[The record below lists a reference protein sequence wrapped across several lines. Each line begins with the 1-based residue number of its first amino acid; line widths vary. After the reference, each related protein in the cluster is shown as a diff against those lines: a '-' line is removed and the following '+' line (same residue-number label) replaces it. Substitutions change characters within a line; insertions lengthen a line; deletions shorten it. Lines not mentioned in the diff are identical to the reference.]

1 MNRRRPHLAAR
12 LCRPFAAVFAVLAL
26 GGCSSLNPFAS
37 DEPEPAP
44 LVGFSPQASLRV
56 AARMDVDDNERSVVM
71 TPAVARDAVYVAG
84 ATGEAGKLED
94 GRVVWEKDLD
104 LKLNAGVGTDGRL
117 LAVVT
122 SRGQLVALDASDGA
136 ERWRVDVGA
145 EVLDVPIVSEEYVV
159 VRASDSR
166 LIAFSAVDGE
176 RKWVY
181 QRGTPALVVRSQIG
195 MALIEDKLIVAAYP
209 GGKLVGIL
217 IDTGAPVWEL
227 ALTAP
232 RGVTELERISDV
244 VGEPVFVE
252 PELCAVAFQGKL
264 GCFDLRDGHTTWTRD
279 FSSIT
284 GLDRAGRLLVA
295 THENNTVQAF
305 NAEDGSPLWQ
315 QKALRNRKVSR
326 PLIVGRYVVVGDVQ
340 GYVHL
345 LENDSG
351 EFAARAKTDGSPIVA
366 PPRRVDD
373 SHFVVQT
380 EEGGVFVFAIG
391 SAGSDS

>member
-1 MNRRRPHLAAR
+1 MNRTH
-12 LCRPFAAVFAVLAL
+12 FVAAVAALAL
-26 GGCSSLNPFAS
+26 GACSSLNPFAS
-37 DEPEPAP
+37 DEPKPAP
-44 LVGFSPQASLRV
+44 LVEFSPHASLRV
-56 AARMDVDDNERSVVM
+56 AARLDVDDNEGAVVM
-71 TPAVARDAVYVAG
+71 TPAVARDAVYAAG
-84 ATGEAGKLED
+84 ATGEIGKLED
-94 GRVVWEKDLD
+94 GRTVWQKDLD
-104 LKLNAGVGTDGRL
+104 LKLSAGVGADGRL
-117 LAVVT
+117 MTVVT
-122 SRGQLVALDASDGA
+122 RHGLLIALDAADGA
-136 ERWRVDVGA
+136 ERWRVEVGA

-176 RKWVY
+176 RKWTY
-181 QRGTPALVVRSQIG
+181 QRGTPALVVRSQVG
-195 MALIEDKLIVAAYP
+195 MTLIENKLIVAAYP

-227 ALTAP
+227 ALAAP
-232 RGVTELERISDV
+232 RGVTELERITDV

-252 PELCAVAFQGKL
+252 PEICAVAFQGKL
-264 GCFDLRDGHTTWTRD
+264 GCFDLRDGRPTWSRD

-295 THENNTVQAF
+295 THENNSVQAF
-305 NAEDGSPLWQ
+305 NATDGAPLWQ
-315 QKALRNRKVSR
+315 QKALAHRKVSR

-351 EFAARAKTDGSPIVA
+351 EFAARAKTDGSPIIA
-366 PPRRVDD
+366 PPRRIDD
-373 SHFVVQT
+373 SHFAVQT

-391 SAGSDS
+391 REESDS

>member
-12 LCRPFAAVFAVLAL
+12 LCRPFAAAFAVLAL

-37 DEPEPAP
+37 DEPKPAP
-44 LVGFSPQASLRV
+44 LAEFSPQASLRV
-56 AARMDVDDNERSVVM
+56 AGRLDVDDNERAVIM
-71 TPAVARDAVYVAG
+71 TPAVARDAVYAAG
-84 ATGEAGKLED
+84 ATGQTGKLED
-94 GRVVWEKDLD
+94 GRAVWEKDLD

-117 LAVVT
+117 LTVVT
-122 SRGQLVALDASDGA
+122 RHGLLIALDASDGA
-136 ERWRVDVGA
+136 ERWRAEVGA

-166 LIAFSAVDGE
+166 LIAFSTVDGE

-195 MALIEDKLIVAAYP
+195 MVLIEDKLIVAAYP

-227 ALTAP
+227 ALAAP

-252 PELCAVAFQGKL
+252 PEICAVAFQGKL
-264 GCFDLRDGHTTWTRD
+264 GCFDLRDGHSTWARD

-305 NAEDGSPLWQ
+305 NATDGAPLWQ
-315 QKALRNRKVSR
+315 QKALANRKVSR

-351 EFAARAKTDGSPIVA
+351 EFAARAKTDGSPIIA

-373 SHFVVQT
+373 NHFVVQT
-380 EEGGVFVFAIG
+380 EKGGVFVFAIG
-391 SAGSDS
+391 SAGADS

>member
-1 MNRRRPHLAAR
+1 MNRTH
-12 LCRPFAAVFAVLAL
+12 FVAAVAALAL
-26 GGCSSLNPFAS
+26 GACSSLNPFAS
-37 DEPEPAP
+37 DEPKPAP
-44 LVGFSPQASLRV
+44 LVEFSPHASLRV
-56 AARMDVDDNERSVVM
+56 AARLDVDDNEGAVVM
-71 TPAVARDAVYVAG
+71 TPAVARDAVYAAG
-84 ATGEAGKLED
+84 ATGEIGKLED
-94 GRVVWEKDLD
+94 GRTVWQKDLD
-104 LKLNAGVGTDGRL
+104 LKLSAGVGADGRL
-117 LAVVT
+117 MTVVT
-122 SRGQLVALDASDGA
+122 RHGLLIALDAADGA
-136 ERWRVDVGA
+136 ERWRVEVGA

-176 RKWVY
+176 RKWTY
-181 QRGTPALVVRSQIG
+181 QRGTPALVVRSQVG
-195 MALIEDKLIVAAYP
+195 MTLIENKLIVAAYP

-227 ALTAP
+227 ALAAP
-232 RGVTELERISDV
+232 RGVTELERITDV

-252 PELCAVAFQGKL
+252 PEICAVAFQGKL
-264 GCFDLRDGHTTWTRD
+264 GCFDLRDGRPTWSRD

-295 THENNTVQAF
+295 THENNSVQAF
-305 NAEDGSPLWQ
+305 NAEDGAPLWQ
-315 QKALRNRKVSR
+315 QKALAHRKVSR

-351 EFAARAKTDGSPIVA
+351 EFAARAKTDGSPIIA
-366 PPRRVDD
+366 PPRRIDD

-391 SAGSDS
+391 REESDS

>member
-1 MNRRRPHLAAR
+1 MNRTH
-12 LCRPFAAVFAVLAL
+12 FVAAVAALAL
-26 GGCSSLNPFAS
+26 GACSSLNPFAS
-37 DEPEPAP
+37 DEPKPAP
-44 LVGFSPQASLRV
+44 LVEFSPHASLRV
-56 AARMDVDDNERSVVM
+56 AARLDVDDNEGAVVM
-71 TPAVARDAVYVAG
+71 TPAVARDAVYAAG
-84 ATGEAGKLED
+84 ATGEIGKLED
-94 GRVVWEKDLD
+94 GRTVWQKDLD
-104 LKLNAGVGTDGRL
+104 LKLSAGVGADGRL
-117 LAVVT
+117 MTVVT
-122 SRGQLVALDASDGA
+122 RHGLLIALDAADGA
-136 ERWRVDVGA
+136 ERWRVEVGA

-176 RKWVY
+176 RKWTY
-181 QRGTPALVVRSQIG
+181 QRGTPALVVRSQVG
-195 MALIEDKLIVAAYP
+195 MTLIENKLIVAAYP

-227 ALTAP
+227 ALAAP

-252 PELCAVAFQGKL
+252 PEICAVAFQGKL
-264 GCFDLRDGHTTWTRD
+264 GCFDLRDGRPTWSRD

-295 THENNTVQAF
+295 THENNSVQAF
-305 NAEDGSPLWQ
+305 NATDGAPLWQ
-315 QKALRNRKVSR
+315 QKALANRKVSR

-351 EFAARAKTDGSPIVA
+351 EFAARAKTDGSPIIA
-366 PPRRVDD
+366 PPRRIDD

-391 SAGSDS
+391 REESDS

>member
-1 MNRRRPHLAAR
+1 
-12 LCRPFAAVFAVLAL
+12 
-26 GGCSSLNPFAS
+26 
-37 DEPEPAP
+37 
-44 LVGFSPQASLRV
+44 
-56 AARMDVDDNERSVVM
+56 
-71 TPAVARDAVYVAG
+71 G
-84 ATGEAGKLED
+84 ATGEIGKLED
-94 GRVVWEKDLD
+94 GRTVWQKDLD
-104 LKLNAGVGTDGRL
+104 LKLSAGVGADGRL
-117 LAVVT
+117 MTVVT
-122 SRGQLVALDASDGA
+122 RHGLLIALDAADGA
-136 ERWRVDVGA
+136 ERWRVEVGA

-176 RKWVY
+176 RKWTY
-181 QRGTPALVVRSQIG
+181 QRGTPALVVRSQVG
-195 MALIEDKLIVAAYP
+195 MTLIENKLIVAAYP

-227 ALTAP
+227 ALAAP
-232 RGVTELERISDV
+232 RGVTELERITDV

-252 PELCAVAFQGKL
+252 PEICAVAFQGKL
-264 GCFDLRDGHTTWTRD
+264 GCFDLRDGRPTWSRD

-295 THENNTVQAF
+295 THENNSVQAF
-305 NAEDGSPLWQ
+305 NATDGAPLWQ
-315 QKALRNRKVSR
+315 QKALAHRKVSR

-351 EFAARAKTDGSPIVA
+351 EFAARAKTDGSPIIA
-366 PPRRVDD
+366 PPRRIDD

-391 SAGSDS
+391 REESDS

>member
-1 MNRRRPHLAAR
+1 MNRTH
-12 LCRPFAAVFAVLAL
+12 FVAAVAALAL
-26 GGCSSLNPFAS
+26 GACSSLNPFAS
-37 DEPEPAP
+37 DEPKPAP
-44 LVGFSPQASLRV
+44 LVEFSPHASLRV
-56 AARMDVDDNERSVVM
+56 AARLDVDDNEGAVVM
-71 TPAVARDAVYVAG
+71 TPAVARDAVYAAG
-84 ATGEAGKLED
+84 ATGEIGKLED
-94 GRVVWEKDLD
+94 GRTVWQKDLD
-104 LKLNAGVGTDGRL
+104 LKLSAGVGADGRL
-117 LAVVT
+117 MTVVT
-122 SRGQLVALDASDGA
+122 RHGLLIALDAADGA
-136 ERWRVDVGA
+136 ERWRVEVGA

-176 RKWVY
+176 RKWTY
-181 QRGTPALVVRSQIG
+181 QRGTPALVVRSQVG
-195 MALIEDKLIVAAYP
+195 MTLIENKLIVAAYP

-227 ALTAP
+227 ALAAP
-232 RGVTELERISDV
+232 RGVTELERITDV

-252 PELCAVAFQGKL
+252 PEICAVAFQGKL
-264 GCFDLRDGHTTWTRD
+264 GCFDLRDGRPTWSRD

-295 THENNTVQAF
+295 THENNSVQAF
-305 NAEDGSPLWQ
+305 NATDGAPLWQ
-315 QKALRNRKVSR
+315 QKALANRKVSR

-351 EFAARAKTDGSPIVA
+351 EFAARAKTDGSPIIA
-366 PPRRVDD
+366 PPRRIDD

-391 SAGSDS
+391 REESDS

>member
-1 MNRRRPHLAAR
+1 MNRTH
-12 LCRPFAAVFAVLAL
+12 FVAAVAALAL
-26 GGCSSLNPFAS
+26 GACSSLNPFAS
-37 DEPEPAP
+37 DEPKPAP
-44 LVGFSPQASLRV
+44 LVEFSPHASLRV
-56 AARMDVDDNERSVVM
+56 AARLDVDDNEGAVVM
-71 TPAVARDAVYVAG
+71 TPAVARDAVYAAG
-84 ATGEAGKLED
+84 ATGEIGKLED
-94 GRVVWEKDLD
+94 GRTVWQKDLD
-104 LKLNAGVGTDGRL
+104 LKLSAGVGADGRL
-117 LAVVT
+117 MTVVT
-122 SRGQLVALDASDGA
+122 RHGLLIALDAADGA
-136 ERWRVDVGA
+136 ERWRVEVGA

-176 RKWVY
+176 RKWTY
-181 QRGTPALVVRSQIG
+181 QRGTPALVVRSQVG
-195 MALIEDKLIVAAYP
+195 MTLIENKLIVAAYP

-227 ALTAP
+227 ALAAP
-232 RGVTELERISDV
+232 RGVTELERITDV

-252 PELCAVAFQGKL
+252 PEICAVAFQGKL
-264 GCFDLRDGHTTWTRD
+264 GCFDLRDGRPTWSRD

-295 THENNTVQAF
+295 THENNSVQAF
-305 NAEDGSPLWQ
+305 NATDGAPLWQ
-315 QKALRNRKVSR
+315 QKALAHRKVSR

-351 EFAARAKTDGSPIVA
+351 EFAARAKTDGSPIIA
-366 PPRRVDD
+366 PPRRIDD

-391 SAGSDS
+391 REESDS

>member
-1 MNRRRPHLAAR
+1 MNRTH
-12 LCRPFAAVFAVLAL
+12 FVAAVAALAL
-26 GGCSSLNPFAS
+26 GACSSLNPFAS
-37 DEPEPAP
+37 DEPKPAP
-44 LVGFSPQASLRV
+44 LVEFSPHASLRV
-56 AARMDVDDNERSVVM
+56 AARLDVDDNEGAVVM
-71 TPAVARDAVYVAG
+71 TPAVARDAVYAAG
-84 ATGEAGKLED
+84 ATGEIGKLED
-94 GRVVWEKDLD
+94 GRTVWQKDLD
-104 LKLNAGVGTDGRL
+104 LKLSAGVGADGRL
-117 LAVVT
+117 MTVVT
-122 SRGQLVALDASDGA
+122 RHGLLIALDAADGA
-136 ERWRVDVGA
+136 ERWRVEVGA

-176 RKWVY
+176 RKWIY
-181 QRGTPALVVRSQIG
+181 QRGTPALVVRSQVG
-195 MALIEDKLIVAAYP
+195 MTLIENKLIVAAYP

-227 ALTAP
+227 ALAAP
-232 RGVTELERISDV
+232 RGVTELERITDV

-252 PELCAVAFQGKL
+252 PEICAVAFQGKL
-264 GCFDLRDGHTTWTRD
+264 GCFDLRDGRPTWSRD

-295 THENNTVQAF
+295 THENNSVQAF
-305 NAEDGSPLWQ
+305 NATDGAPLWQ
-315 QKALRNRKVSR
+315 QKALAHRKVSR

-351 EFAARAKTDGSPIVA
+351 EFAARAKTDGSPIIA
-366 PPRRVDD
+366 PPRRIDD